1 MPIDHLLMWTKQ
13 KITQLQRSLESQ
25 YRNLFA
31 LPHHQQEIVEKPNV
45 LLVAVFFLCSTL
57 SLKNLHDVHTRI
69 AEMNRTKIMT
79 LTTLKRIFFVFSHF
93 CRLILSVP
101 TYWFFSFFDSLLF
114 HTECY
119 IVSIAITNFN
129 DAASFRKRTP
139 SKYTREEAKK
149 QTQNKIKYKS
159 RPAIREWSQSVCA
172 FGCAH
177 FFMLL
182 LYTVSSVLSTISKN
196 MLR

>member
-1 MPIDHLLMWTKQ
+1 MPIDHLLMWTENYA
-13 KITQLQRSLESQ
+13 II
-25 YRNLFA
+25 A
-31 LPHHQQEIVEKPNV
+31 I
-45 LLVAVFFLCSTL
+45 A
-57 SLKNLHDVHTRI
+57 RI
-69 AEMNRTKIMT
+69 AVSKSIRATTSPARNCREAKCVVGRGFFPLLSSFSKKPSRCTHKNRRNEQNKNYDFNNLETNIFR
-79 LTTLKRIFFVFSHF
+79 LFSFLPAHSLSSYVLIFF
-93 CRLILSVP
+93 
-101 TYWFFSFFDSLLF
+101 FFDSLLF

-139 SKYTREEAKK
+139 SKHTKGEAKK

-182 LYTVSSVLSTISKN
+182 LYTVSSLLSTISKN